1 MNLAHWL
8 RRLEAAMPWP
18 ESRPAPLLARV
29 LFVGAA
35 IVLCGG
41 ALVARPL
48 RDGDAGEYL
57 LMTESLFRHGTPE
70 VRAADV
76 QSLARQDERANL
88 GLGYG
93 IAFLGYFDDAR
104 GRWYCYHFWA
114 YPLLGLPARVLL
126 AAIPAGGLHALP
138 LTNALLLLLALH
150 RVLFA
155 TPFEARRRLGLFLLL
170 LASPLVWFVRWPH
183 AEVMTAAC
191 VVLSLVGAQR
201 GLRRAPILWAALGA
215 LQTPPVVLLAALL
228 WLRACL
234 ADLRPRNVLTSSLA
248 ASTALLSPAFFYWR
262 FGTPSL
268 IARESTSLSNISPS
282 RALEMLFDLNLG
294 LLPYMP
300 VTVLLFGV
308 AAVLVLIRARRAP
321 WDAALL
327 AVLVLMALACT
338 ATGNWNHGTIGPSRY
353 TLWFMPLLLFLVTR
367 LGEGLS
373 PGLAKAYS
381 GAVGLAVVTQAI
393 VVLAKG
399 GLVAEADYLEHS
411 YAARLVLRHAP
422 ALYNPSFPVF
432 VARTTHDVAATP
444 RPSIYVDGGACR
456 KALVRPPHAADLRR
470 VCGSIPSVYD
480 RWFAEASPREWRYVN
495 Y

>member
-1 MNLAHWL
+1 MKLAPWL
-8 RRLEAAMPWP
+8 RRLERAMPWP
-18 ESRPAPLLARV
+18 ESRPAPLLARG

-35 IVLCGG
+35 VVLCTGV
-41 ALVARPL
+41 LVARPL

-70 VRAADV
+70 LRAADIL
-76 QSLARQDERANL
+76 SLARQDERMHL
-88 GLGYG
+88 GLSYG
-93 IAFLGYFDDAR
+93 IAFLGYFDDAK
-104 GRWYCYHFWA
+104 GRWYSYHFWA
-114 YPLLGLPARVLL
+114 YPLLGVPARLLL
-126 AAIPAGGLHALP
+126 APFPAGGLHALP

-150 RVLFA
+150 RVLFGA
-155 TPFEARRRLGLFLLL
+155 PFQGRRRLAFFLLL

-191 VVLSLVGAQR
+191 VVLALMASCR
-201 GLRRAPILWAALGA
+201 GDRWAAILWAALGA
-215 LQTPPVVLLAALL
+215 LQTPPLVLLAALF

-234 ADLRPRNVLTSSLA
+234 GDLRPRNLLVSSLA
-248 ASTALLSPAFFYWR
+248 ASTALLSPAFFYWH

-282 RALEMLFDLNLG
+282 RALEMLFDLDLG

-300 VTVLLFGV
+300 VTVLLFGL
-308 AAVLVLIRARRAP
+308 AAVVVLMRARRAP
-321 WDAALL
+321 WDAAVLV
-327 AVLVLMALACT
+327 VLVLMALAST

-353 TLWFMPLLLFLVTR
+353 TLWLLPVLLFLVTCI
-367 LGEGLS
+367 GEGLS
-373 PGLAKAYS
+373 PGWSRAYS
-381 GAVGLAVVTQAI
+381 GALGLAVAIQAI
-393 VVLAKG
+393 VVVAKG

-411 YAARLVLRHAP
+411 YAARFVLRHAP

-432 VARTTHDVAATP
+432 VARTAHDVAETP
-444 RPSIYVDGGACR
+444 RPTIYMDGGACR

-470 VCGSIPSVYD
+470 ICGSIPREYD